1 MSEIEVCQDEL
12 PIVQAW
18 VKKDNA
24 IDSVWWAE
32 KEAGKMED
40 KEQAKAYVKE
50 HQDALDKAIDA
61 CDREELIVLLSLD
74 WFDEEAMDYY
84 LEKRADTQ
92 SCIEGFID
100 MCLRNKK
107 FLKLYVRH
115 MGINVKSD
123 LGVALV
129 NDKLF
134 KGKFDEEDED

>member
-1 MSEIEVCQDEL
+1 
-12 PIVQAW
+12 
-18 VKKDNA
+18 
-24 IDSVWWAE
+24 
-32 KEAGKMED
+32 
-40 KEQAKAYVKE
+40 
-50 HQDALDKAIDA
+50 
-61 CDREELIVLLSLD
+61 
-74 WFDEEAMDYY
+74 MDYY

-115 MGINVKSD
+115 MDINVKSD

>member
-50 HQDALDKAIDA
+50 HQDALDK
-61 CDREELIVLLSLD
+61 S
-74 WFDEEAMDYY
+74 Y
-84 LEKRADTQ
+84 
-92 SCIEGFID
+92 
-100 MCLRNKK
+100 
-107 FLKLYVRH
+107 
-115 MGINVKSD
+115 
-123 LGVALV
+123 
-129 NDKLF
+129 
-134 KGKFDEEDED
+134 